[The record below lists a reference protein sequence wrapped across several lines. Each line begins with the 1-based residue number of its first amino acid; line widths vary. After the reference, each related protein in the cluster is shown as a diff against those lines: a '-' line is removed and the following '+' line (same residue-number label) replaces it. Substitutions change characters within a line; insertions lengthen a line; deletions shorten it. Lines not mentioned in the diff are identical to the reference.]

1 MNTAV
6 PVPLRVAL
14 AGEYVEVVTATA
26 ADFDSYSYA
35 GAYQDSRGNTSFKDF
50 DLRKNETNNPGIW
63 KIGASAHVIFDEE
76 NSSVFNFLSHLEN
89 GSLDVTAARVCS
101 IINSSIS
108 RTRFSVYKIEDC
120 PTDNGR
126 NTSSWLGCVYIVAQW
141 DWKRTEVQALQLRNR
156 VGFMYK
162 VWWKKDK
169 VLRRLSLGREKHS
182 NTLLNSRSLNYDSSS
197 GFGNRNR
204 FQLDNQ
210 PTEAD
215 EAVLVDILRLNLE
228 NARETETEN
237 ENENGEECK
246 SRSIYADCSDVDADI
261 DQFPFK
267 ISPCHDYEKEIC
279 QPDTTNSFLFR

>member
-1 MNTAV
+1 
-6 PVPLRVAL
+6 
-14 AGEYVEVVTATA
+14 
-26 ADFDSYSYA
+26 
-35 GAYQDSRGNTSFKDF
+35 
-50 DLRKNETNNPGIW
+50 
-63 KIGASAHVIFDEE
+63 
-76 NSSVFNFLSHLEN
+76 
-89 GSLDVTAARVCS
+89 
-101 IINSSIS
+101 
-108 RTRFSVYKIEDC
+108 
-120 PTDNGR
+120 
-126 NTSSWLGCVYIVAQW
+126 
-141 DWKRTEVQALQLRNR
+141 
-156 VGFMYK
+156 
-162 VWWKKDK
+162 
-169 VLRRLSLGREKHS
+169 
-182 NTLLNSRSLNYDSSS
+182 LNYDSSS